1 MAHAGEGAIATLGRS
16 KRLTSDRDIYAVAL
30 QLIRKHGAEGAGFHA
45 AQRADEMLAQGAH
58 TGMRVWQRIMRA
70 IDDLA
75 AKEPPPGAVTH

>member
-1 MAHAGEGAIATLGRS
+1 M
-16 KRLTSDRDIYAVAL
+16 TSDRDIYAAAL

-58 TGMRVWQRIMRA
+58 EGMRVWQRIMRA

-75 AKEPPPGAVTH
+75 AQKPPTGCVVH